1 MAAHLEVAMRL
12 TVLLAAIVCSAMP
25 VQAQP
30 ARKLELVLLL
40 EGVCTKLQALS
51 ADITADCNGKMT
63 RDMFSDGR
71 TGFTFYIKGQGKEP
85 VILTFTGLASKGVT
99 QSGGVAAQPIDG
111 LLMTVGNKP
120 TNGKAIGLCR
130 YSDFFKP
137 NGFVDCSAEVTEGRF
152 EGRFQQNATP
162 PVALKGRPI
171 R

>member
-85 VILTFTGLASKGVT
+85 VILTFTGLASKEVI
-99 QSGGVAAQPIDG
+99 QNGGVATQPIDG
-111 LLMTVGNKP
+111 LLMTVGSKP
-120 TNGKAIGLCR
+120 INGKAVGLCR
-130 YSDFFKP
+130 YGKFFKP